1 MKSLSLGIL
10 SEKLRFSCFSQVPTG
25 SDYPACKPILPKIL
39 SHLDFYSPI
48 FFKVLVVLIQPL
60 HQNLLVKL
68 LSKMMA
74 VWTFAIF
81 IAGLSYGTLYNI
93 ISKMPFA
100 TASFGIAILLIVLAA
115 VLWIMD
121 RKLNSLITND
131 QVEEMA

>member
-1 MKSLSLGIL
+1 
-10 SEKLRFSCFSQVPTG
+10 
-25 SDYPACKPILPKIL
+25 
-39 SHLDFYSPI
+39 
-48 FFKVLVVLIQPL
+48 
-60 HQNLLVKL
+60 
-68 LSKMMA
+68 MMA

-100 TASFGIAILLIVLAA
+100 TANFGIAALLIILAA

-131 QVEEMA
+131 QTEAA